1 MGFGLIAMCSW
12 WSCVPGEPNLG
23 LTGHMQEIKIQKT
36 ILRIARLGT
45 VYTTAMIIYENYKSY
60 TPPRGVKAS
69 VEKLLAAVPKE
80 YLGGLE
86 SIVLTNSGSI
96 GKGMTRRVQ
105 GRKYR
110 RQSCAG
116 FYHPRYK
123 GNRPWIEILV
133 DNALGDTPRTLLWIP
148 IIREGMLSG
157 TLFHELGHHLDATV
171 GAPAPTGEAA
181 AEAWNKRLSKIYF
194 QKRYWYILKP
204 LSLLLAPF
212 TPFMRNRVA
221 RAKADHERKGCK
233 TAK

>member
-1 MGFGLIAMCSW
+1 
-12 WSCVPGEPNLG
+12 
-23 LTGHMQEIKIQKT
+23 
-36 ILRIARLGT
+36 
-45 VYTTAMIIYENYKSY
+45 MIICENYKGY

-69 VEKLLAAVPKE
+69 VEKLLSGVPKE

-110 RQSCAG
+110 RQSCLG

-123 GNRPWIEILV
+123 GNRPWIEIIV
-133 DNALGDTPRTLLWIP
+133 DNVLGDTPRMLLCIP

-181 AEAWNKRLSKIYF
+181 ADAWSKRLSKRYF
-194 QKRYWYILKP
+194 QKRYWYILRP
-204 LSLLLAPF
+204 LRLLLAPF
-212 TPFMRNRVA
+212 RPFIRKRIA
-221 RAKADHERKGCK
+221 RANANHERKG
-233 TAK
+233 